1 VTYPNNGYPPPVP
14 LHPNQRQQPD
24 GWRADG
30 PPRTTDRQVPAR
42 QPHHQSGLPTA
53 GQAMPAGAHPA
64 QNTVPN
70 SEALGRLRQHLRD
83 TLGAELPL
91 RVDAQQR
98 RTGIAVTRDGRR
110 ELARTILDEAIR
122 AHSENEMMHD
132 RSLVDRD
139 VEQRVITEVINE
151 LFGMAGLQPLLDDPR
166 IETINANRYD
176 RVFVQYTDGSRA
188 QVAPIASS
196 NEELTDLVRLLA
208 ARASSQ
214 ERRFD
219 YGSPAVNLQLPGG
232 ERLFAVMGLTAG
244 GVTSLS
250 IRRHGYLTV
259 TLPQLRAR
267 GTLDPGLEQFLR
279 AMVRARK
286 NILIVGGTGAGK
298 TTLLRGLSTEMDP
311 MERIVTIEDAFELG
325 LELDPNIHADVT
337 AFQARE
343 ANIEGEG
350 AISQSELVRW
360 GLRMSPDRVIVGEI
374 RGPEVIP
381 MCNAM
386 SQGNDGSMATLHAS
400 SSRIA
405 FTRLASYAAQGVERL
420 PLEATNLL
428 VASAVHFVV
437 HLARGL
443 DRTTRVVSS
452 IREVVGADG
461 PQVIS
466 NEIYRPGPDRRARP
480 VAGALRNDTL
490 DDLVDAGFDPGLLEE
505 PEGWWPR

>member
-1 VTYPNNGYPPPVP
+1 VTYPPNGYPPPVP
-14 LHPNQRQQPD
+14 LRPHQQPPT
-24 GWRADG
+24 GWQPQPANVSGHPSWTG
-30 PPRTTDRQVPAR
+30 PAQ
-42 QPHHQSGLPTA
+42 
-53 GQAMPAGAHPA
+53 HPA
-64 QNTVPN
+64 QIGSSQPQPAPN
-70 SEALGRLRQHLRD
+70 GTDPAQASEAVGRLRQHLRD
-83 TLGAELPL
+83 TLGTELPL

-98 RTGIAVTRDGRR
+98 RTGAPVAREARR
-110 ELARTILDEAIR
+110 ELARVILDEAVR
-122 AHSENEMMHD
+122 AHSENELMD
-132 RSLVDRD
+132 NRSLVGRD

-151 LFGMAGLQPLLDDPR
+151 LFGMAGLQPLLDDPTV
-166 IETINANRYD
+166 ETINANRFD
-176 RVFVQYTDGSRA
+176 LVFVQYNDGRRA
-188 QVAPIASS
+188 RVASIAGS
-196 NEELTDLVRLLA
+196 NDELTDLVRLLA

-232 ERLFAVMGLTAG
+232 ERLFAVMGLTAD

-259 TLPQLRAR
+259 TLPELRAH
-267 GTLDPGLEQFLR
+267 GTIDPGLEQFLR
-279 AMVRARK
+279 ALVRAKK
-286 NILIVGGTGAGK
+286 NILITGGTGAGK
-298 TTLLRGLSTEMDP
+298 TTLLRALASEMDA

-325 LELDPNIHADVT
+325 LELDPDVHADVT
-337 AFQARE
+337 AFQARD
-343 ANIEGEG
+343 ANVEGEG
-350 AISQSELVRW
+350 AISQAELVRW

-420 PLEATNLL
+420 PLDATNLL

-437 HLARGL
+437 HLARGT

-461 PQVIS
+461 PQVVS
-466 NEIYRPGPDRRARP
+466 NEVYRPGPDRRARP
-480 VAGALRNDTL
+480 MAGALRTDTL
-490 DDLVDAGFDPGLLEE
+490 DDLVDAGFDPGLLEQ

>member
-1 VTYPNNGYPPPVP
+1 MTYPPNGNGFPPPVP
-14 LHPNQRQQPD
+14 LRPYLPHQQHG
-24 GWRADG
+24 GWQQSPPPHQPPPPGYAAVPAPHADG
-30 PPRTTDRQVPAR
+30 APEPVDLSA
-42 QPHHQSGLPTA
+42 TA
-53 GQAMPAGAHPA
+53 
-64 QNTVPN
+64 
-70 SEALGRLRQHLRD
+70 GRLRQHLRD
-83 TLGAELPL
+83 TLGTELPQ
-91 RVDAQQR
+91 RVEAQQR
-98 RTGIAVTRDGRR
+98 RTGAPVSREARRQLAQEILNDAVAVHTER
-110 ELARTILDEAIR
+110 ELDA
-122 AHSENEMMHD
+122 D
-132 RSLVDRD
+132 RPLVDGP
-139 VEQRVITEVINE
+139 VEQQVIREVINE
-151 LFGMAGLQPLLDDPR
+151 LFGMAGLQPLLDDTSV
-166 IETINANRYD
+166 ETINANRFD
-176 RVFVQYTDGSRA
+176 RVFVQYNDGRRA

-219 YGSPAVNLQLPGG
+219 QGSPAVNLQLPGG
-232 ERLFAVMGLTAG
+232 ERLFAVMALTAG

-259 TLPQLRAR
+259 TLPELRSK
-267 GTLDPGLEQFLR
+267 GTIDAGLQEFLR
-279 AMVRARK
+279 ALVRARK
-286 NILIVGGTGAGK
+286 NVLITGGTGAGK
-298 TTLLRGLSTEMDP
+298 TTLLRALAAEMDP

-325 LELDPNIHADVT
+325 LELDPDIHADVT

-437 HLARGL
+437 HLARGT

-461 PQVIS
+461 PQVVS
-466 NEIYRPGPDRRARP
+466 NEIYRPASDRRAHP
-480 VAGALRNDTL
+480 VAGALRTDTL
-490 DDLVDAGFDPGLLEE
+490 DDLVDVGFDPAALER
-505 PEGWWPR
+505 PEGWWAS

>member
-1 VTYPNNGYPPPVP
+1 MTGTDNGYPPPVP
-14 LHPNQRQQPD
+14 LRPRHRQPRRDPRQPPTTAD
-24 GWRADG
+24 QSGSQEPAPHYADG
-30 PPRTTDRQVPAR
+30 PFPPQVV
-42 QPHHQSGLPTA
+42 ST
-53 GQAMPAGAHPA
+53 
-64 QNTVPN
+64 
-70 SEALGRLRQHLRD
+70 EAKPSTEAVGRLRQHLRE
-83 TLGAELPL
+83 TLGTELPA
-91 RVDAQQR
+91 RVDTQQR
-98 RTGIAVTRDGRR
+98 RTGTPVNTDGRR
-110 ELARTILDEAIR
+110 ELARAILDEAVL
-122 AHSENEMMHD
+122 AHSESELMAD
-132 RSLVDRD
+132 RALVGRE
-139 VEQRVITEVINE
+139 VEQRVIGEVINE
-151 LFGMAGLQPLLDDPR
+151 LFGMAGLQPLLDDPAV
-166 IETINANRYD
+166 ETINVNRFD
-176 RVFVQYTDGSRA
+176 RVFVQYADGHRA

-196 NEELTDLVRLLA
+196 NEELTDLVRMLA
-208 ARASSQ
+208 SRASSQ

-232 ERLFAVMGLTAG
+232 ERLFAAMGVTAG

-279 AMVRARK
+279 SLVKARK
-286 NILIVGGTGAGK
+286 NTLVTGGTGVGK
-298 TTLLRGLSTEMDP
+298 TTLLRALASEMDP
-311 MERIVTIEDAFELG
+311 MERVVTIEDAFELG
-325 LELDPNIHADVT
+325 LERDPSIHADVT

-343 ANIEGEG
+343 PNVEGEG
-350 AISQSELVRW
+350 AISQAELVRW

-405 FTRLASYAAQGVERL
+405 FTRLASYAAQGAERL

-437 HLARGL
+437 HLARAA

-452 IREVVGADG
+452 IREVVGVDG

-466 NEIYRPGPDRRARP
+466 NEVYRPGADRRARP
-480 VAGALRNDTL
+480 VAGALRTDTL
-490 DDLVDAGFDPGLLEE
+490 DDLVDVGFDPGVLAE

>member
-1 VTYPNNGYPPPVP
+1 MTYPPNGNGYPPPVP
-14 LHPNQRQQPD
+14 LRPHQQDHPHG
-24 GWRADG
+24 GWPQN
-30 PPRTTDRQVPAR
+30 PPAAAPGYFGSPA
-42 QPHHQSGLPTA
+42 PEVF
-53 GQAMPAGAHPA
+53 GAPEPVDVSA
-64 QNTVPN
+64 AV
-70 SEALGRLRQHLRD
+70 GRLRQHLRD
-83 TLGAELPL
+83 TLGTELPQ
-91 RVDAQQR
+91 RVEDQQR
-98 RTGIAVTRDGRR
+98 RSGSTITRDARR
-110 ELARTILDEAIR
+110 ELAQTILDNAVAVHTERELNA
-122 AHSENEMMHD
+122 
-132 RSLVDRD
+132 DRD
-139 VEQRVITEVINE
+139 LVGRAVEQRVIGEVINE
-151 LFGMAGLQPLLDDPR
+151 LFGMAGLQPLLDDPTV
-166 IETINANRYD
+166 ETINANRFD
-176 RVFVQYTDGSRA
+176 RVFVQYNDGHRA
-188 QVAPIASS
+188 QVAPIAAS
-196 NEELTDLVRLLA
+196 NEELTDLVRMLA

-219 YGSPAVNLQLPGG
+219 QGSPAVNLQLPGG

-259 TLPQLRAR
+259 TLPELRSR
-267 GTLDPGLEQFLR
+267 GTIDAGLQEFLR
-279 AMVRARK
+279 ALVRAKK
-286 NILIVGGTGAGK
+286 NVLITGGTGAGK
-298 TTLLRGLSTEMDP
+298 TTMLRALAAEMEP

-325 LELDPNIHADVT
+325 LELDPDIHADVT

-437 HLARGL
+437 HLARGT

-480 VAGALRNDTL
+480 VAGSMRTDNL
-490 DDLVDAGFDPGLLEE
+490 DDLVDAGFDPAVLEQ
-505 PEGWWPR
+505 PEGWWAS

>member
-1 VTYPNNGYPPPVP
+1 MTYSPTPDVFGASEPV
-14 LHPNQRQQPD
+14 D
-24 GWRADG
+24 MSAA
-30 PPRTTDRQVPAR
+30 V
-42 QPHHQSGLPTA
+42 
-53 GQAMPAGAHPA
+53 
-64 QNTVPN
+64 
-70 SEALGRLRQHLRD
+70 GRLRQHLRD
-83 TLGAELPL
+83 TLVTELPQ
-91 RVDAQQR
+91 RVDMQQR
-98 RTGIAVTRDGRR
+98 RSGAAVTRDAQRGLAQAILEDAVAVHTER
-110 ELARTILDEAIR
+110 ELNAD
-122 AHSENEMMHD
+122 H
-132 RSLVDRD
+132 SLVGRA
-139 VEQRVITEVINE
+139 VEQRVISEVINE
-151 LFGMAGLQPLLDDPR
+151 LFGMAGLQPLLDDPTV
-166 IETINANRYD
+166 ETVNANRFD
-176 RVFVQYTDGSRA
+176 RVFVQYNDGHRA
-188 QVAPIASS
+188 QVPPIASS
-196 NEELTDLVRLLA
+196 NDELTDLVRMLA

-219 YGSPAVNLQLPGG
+219 QGSPAVNLQLPGG

-250 IRRHGYLTV
+250 VRRHGYLTV
-259 TLPQLRAR
+259 TLPELRAR
-267 GTLDPGLEQFLR
+267 GTIDAGLQEFLR
-279 AMVRARK
+279 ALVRAKK
-286 NILIVGGTGAGK
+286 NVLITGGTGAGK
-298 TTLLRGLSTEMDP
+298 TTLLRALAAEMEP
-311 MERIVTIEDAFELG
+311 MERIVTVEDAFELG
-325 LELDPNIHADVT
+325 LELDPDIHADVT
-337 AFQARE
+337 AFQARD

-405 FTRLASYAAQGVERL
+405 FTRLASYAAQGAERL

-437 HLARGL
+437 HLARGT

-466 NEIYRPGPDRRARP
+466 NEIYRPGADRRARP
-480 VAGALRNDTL
+480 VAGSMRTDNL
-490 DDLVDAGFDPGLLEE
+490 DDLADHGFDPVVLEQ
-505 PEGWWPR
+505 PEGWWAS